1 MPRINPKNIVKS
13 LSEIAAESNKT
24 AAKGLDAFAS
34 REMEMVPKYL
44 ELASLNGKDRFSSIN
59 IHSITKSFGG
69 YETNLSK
76 TNVLKDLL
84 AIGNENGSPL
94 TKDEIIG
101 FLNATSG
108 MKPKE
113 QRNVLSFVKT
123 SKEFVPKDF
132 SVEEY
137 KKCFTYDKFKAR
149 YLKIYGDT
157 PLAKALPDFLSDQS
171 IRKSYD
177 IAVENTIRIHSNP
190 YYQKA
195 LNGDRINPAD
205 YILKHPNKGFIDAV
219 SKSSDPEKLLG
230 VINAVGV
237 NNNTIAAAEDL
248 LQLFNLSKNN
258 IGLISDVARDFYPAE
273 IKQIAEVLSSEMK
286 AGAKQEV
293 VEYMMLTSKFSDGR
307 GLSSERY
314 NILKALGINGKIK
327 MLPLRT
333 YMDAYNPMSK
343 ITGNYEGGKKR

>member
-1 MPRINPKNIVKS
+1 MPRINPRNIVKS
-13 LSEIAAESNKT
+13 LSEIAAESNKP
-24 AAKGLDAFAS
+24 AAKGLDALAS

-44 ELASLNGKDRFSSIN
+44 ELASFDGKDRFSSKD
-59 IHSITKSFGG
+59 IHSITKSFGS
-69 YETNLSK
+69 YVTDLSK
-76 TNVLKDLL
+76 TDILKDLL
-84 AIGNENGSPL
+84 TIGKECGSPL
-94 TKDEIIG
+94 TGNEIIG
-101 FLNATSG
+101 FLNATSC
-108 MKPKE
+108 MKQRE
-113 QRNVLSFVKT
+113 QRNVLTFVKT
-123 SKEFVPKDF
+123 AKEFVPKDF

-137 KKCFTYDKFKAR
+137 KKSFPYDKFKAR

-157 PLAKALPDFLSDQS
+157 PLAKALPDFLSDKS
-171 IRKSYD
+171 IRKSYE

-258 IGLISDVARDFYPAE
+258 IGLISDLARDFYPAE
-273 IKQIAEVLSSEMK
+273 IKQIAEVLSREMK

-293 VEYMMLTSKFSDGR
+293 VEYMMITSKFSDGR

-333 YMDAYNPMSK
+333 YMDAYNPISK